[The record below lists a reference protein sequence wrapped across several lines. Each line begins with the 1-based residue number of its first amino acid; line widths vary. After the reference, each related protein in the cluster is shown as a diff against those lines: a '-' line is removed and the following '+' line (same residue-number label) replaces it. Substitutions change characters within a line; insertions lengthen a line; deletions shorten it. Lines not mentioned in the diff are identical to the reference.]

1 MNPKKIIIGTELFSG
16 SRNKKYTVE
25 EVSSLLNGALK
36 LGVHQIDTAPSYGE
50 NFSVE
55 KLIGKALKKSRKKFK
70 LTTKFRNQ
78 RMISNKTKRLDAIKK
93 NFETS
98 LKNLQT
104 TFIDNYFFHSGSDE
118 DFFDDKIWYYLNELK
133 KKKLILN
140 LGLSLKHRLVKNNSL
155 AQIKHSKNY
164 GINII
169 STTLNLFSQQSMIK
183 IIPYCKKNKLKVWGR
198 MPLARGLLSGKYKSI
213 NSLSKK
219 DFRFIKEKKIS
230 EQIIDFA
237 TKNKINTL
245 KAINWS
251 AKRSNGIVMSFKDLQ
266 QLKDILI

>member
-16 SRNKKYTVE
+16 SRNKKYGVK

-36 LGVHQIDTAPSYGE
+36 LGVHQIDTAPSYGK
-50 NFSVE
+50 NFLVE
-55 KLIGKALKKSRKKFK
+55 KLIGIALKKSRKKFK

-78 RMISNKTKRLDAIKK
+78 RMISNKIKRLDAIKK

-98 LKNLQT
+98 LNNLQT

-140 LGLSLKHRLVKNNSL
+140 LGLALKHSLVKNNSL

-169 STTLNLFSQQSMIK
+169 STTLNLFSQESMIK

-219 DFRFIKEKKIS
+219 DVRFIKEKKIS
-230 EQIIDFA
+230 EQIINFA

-245 KAINWS
+245 KALNWS
-251 AKRSNGIVMSFKDLQ
+251 AKRSNGILISFKDLQ